1 MPQVACDGGKDSLSM
16 AASAG
21 GETVMA
27 PGNLVISAYV
37 TCPDITKTLTPD
49 LKLPGSGKLIHVD
62 LAQGQNR
69 HLGGSCLG
77 QVCCASLECFDY
89 VLCARQLRS
98 VFCLCDYEAVSVLPD
113 LLLAPYQLYVSVS
126 ASLTA
131 VHWLPVRF
139 SQIPKLSWTNLCT
152 ACAAWLAYVQG

>member
-1 MPQVACDGGKDSLSM
+1 M

-37 TCPDITKTLTPD
+37 TCPDITKTVTPD

-69 HLGGSCLG
+69 RLGGSCLG
-77 QVCCASLECFDY
+77 QVDGNTGT
-89 VLCARQLRS
+89 VRS
-98 VFCLCDYEAVSVLPD
+98 VMQILNMC
-113 LLLAPYQLYVSVS
+113 
-126 ASLTA
+126 
-131 VHWLPVRF
+131 VRA
-139 SQIPKLSWTNLCT
+139 L
-152 ACAAWLAYVQG
+152 

>member
-1 MPQVACDGGKDSLSM
+1 M

-37 TCPDITKTLTPD
+37 TCPDITKTVTPD

-69 HLGGSCLG
+69 RLGGSCLG
-77 QVCCASLECFDY
+77 QVGGNTAT
-89 VLCARQLRS
+89 VHS
-98 VFCLCDYEAVSVLPD
+98 VMQILNMC
-113 LLLAPYQLYVSVS
+113 
-126 ASLTA
+126 
-131 VHWLPVRF
+131 VRA
-139 SQIPKLSWTNLCT
+139 L
-152 ACAAWLAYVQG
+152 

>member
-1 MPQVACDGGKDSLSM
+1 M

-77 QVCCASLECFDY
+77 QVCCACLQSFDC
-89 VLCARQLRS
+89 VLCPKQLRCHFS
-98 VFCLCDYEAVSVLPD
+98 LCD
-113 LLLAPYQLYVSVS
+113 S
-126 ASLTA
+126 ATM
-131 VHWLPVRF
+131 R
-139 SQIPKLSWTNLCT
+139 C
-152 ACAAWLAYVQG
+152 C

>member
-98 VFCLCDYEAVSVLPD
+98 VFCLCDSVTTRRCRCC
-113 LLLAPYQLYVSVS
+113 
-126 ASLTA
+126 LT
-131 VHWLPVRF
+131 
-139 SQIPKLSWTNLCT
+139 C
-152 ACAAWLAYVQG
+152 C